1 MLTYNS
7 EEECCICLDTLNLN
21 DSFLYF
27 DCNHRIHTSCS
38 ELLQICPL
46 CRAIKIDVATLANEL
61 VINIQE
67 QQQQQQLQ
75 QQEQQMEIS
84 DQVNVI
90 NIQDGYYCQM
100 NKYIVI
106 RIALLFALLLFFVV
120 KFAL

>member
-46 CRAIKIDVATLANEL
+46 CRAIKIDVATLTNLPNEL

-67 QQQQQQLQ
+67 QEQQLQ
-75 QQEQQMEIS
+75 QQQQMEIR

-106 RIALLFALLLFFVV
+106 RIALLFALMLFFVV